1 MATNGTSTIPRAVPH
16 DRGTPEAGNLTIKPA
31 QSSEALYR
39 LIQETLAS
47 TVSAEKAG
55 ISAKTR
61 ANHDLEKELLE
72 RTKEVALLKATA
84 AAVVRPLSLDKILSE
99 ILESIAE
106 ITGIEATG
114 VYLCDKKAE
123 NLNIRVARDGKDS
136 IPRIVSPIKM
146 GKGIAGRVA
155 RTGKPIF
162 IESLADAG
170 ELIGKRALRMVI
182 EEGIKSTFCIPLKA
196 RGRTLGVMYA
206 MTRGERTLTPG
217 ERSLLTTVAQQI
229 SGAIDTA
236 QLLEETSSHEAAYE
250 EADQAKMISLASVS
264 HEMRTPLTSIKGCAS
279 SLLQPDVQWDPE
291 TRDDFLRIIVQES
304 DQLVRIIND
313 ILDASKMS
321 VGAMTFEKRVTVF
334 DEVLS
339 DIRGR
344 LDSLTAKHH
353 LRIRMPEVS
362 PVILMDRARI
372 GQVIINLVDNAAAY
386 SPEGTEIRLEGTV
399 RGDEFIVS
407 VIDHGIGIPRH
418 SLDKIFDRFY
428 RLETGK
434 ARRRNGTGLGLSI
447 CKGIVEEHGGEIW
460 VESKLGKGSKF
471 SFSLPMITDSEE

>member
-1 MATNGTSTIPRAVPH
+1 MATDGTSTIPRAPLPEKDIPKVEI
-16 DRGTPEAGNLTIKPA
+16 RGTRPA
-31 QSSEALYR
+31 QSSEELFK
-39 LIQETLAS
+39 LIRDTLAGS
-47 TVSAEKAG
+47 MPPEKSGFSVA
-55 ISAKTR
+55 TR
-61 ANHDLEKELLE
+61 QDRDLEKELLE
-72 RTKEVALLKATA
+72 RTKEVAVLKAVA
-84 AAVVRPLSLDKILSE
+84 GVVIRPLSLDRILSE
-99 ILESIAE
+99 ALESIAE
-106 ITGIEATG
+106 ITGIEAMG

-136 IPRIVSPIKM
+136 IPRIVSPIKI

-155 RTGKPIF
+155 RTGKPMF

-170 ELIGKRALRMVI
+170 ELIGKRALKMVL
-182 EEGIKSTFCIPLKA
+182 EEGIKSTLCIPLKA

-206 MTRGERTLTPG
+206 MTRGERVLTPG
-217 ERSLLTTVAQQI
+217 ERSLLTTVAQQL
-229 SGAIDTA
+229 SGAIDNA
-236 QLLEETSSHEAAYE
+236 QLLEEASHETAYE
-250 EADQAKMISLASVS
+250 EADRAKIISLASVS

-344 LDSLTAKHH
+344 LDSLTTKHH
-353 LRIRMPEVS
+353 LKIRMPEVS

-372 GQVIINLVDNAAAY
+372 GQVIINLVDNAVAY
-386 SPEGTEIRLEGTV
+386 SPEGTEIRIEGTI

-434 ARRRNGTGLGLSI
+434 SRRRNGTGLGLSI

-471 SFSLPMITDSEE
+471 SFSLPIVTDTEE